1 MKTKITIQHTNIVAV
16 QPQTTSYKEDR
27 MKKRSF
33 NTLKLAIFFAM
44 VITMAMPAMAA
55 TCDRTSC
62 QGYINTLYAQQPG
75 GDVYVNIVGQGP
87 VQSVL
92 GCNLLSGYY
101 FHLKLGT
108 PGSEEIY
115 NLLLQAKVNG
125 IQVDIRAQVP
135 SSDCQVLYVTT
146 WPRL

>member
-1 MKTKITIQHTNIVAV
+1 MKTQITKQHTNVVAV
-16 QPQTTSYKEDR
+16 QPLTTFHKEGR
-27 MKKRSF
+27 MNKQSF
-33 NTLKLAIFFAM
+33 TWLKLALFAA
-44 VITMAMPAMAA
+44 VLVTMAMPAMAA
-55 TCDRTSC
+55 SCDLNSC
-62 QGYINTLYAQQPG
+62 TGYINTLYAQQPG